1 MVQRR
6 IKPARVLP
14 RPGEPGGKFVRS
26 CLGMLSRR
34 CVSVSARSQLRRDG
48 LTHTSGV
55 AVSDMSLG

>member
-6 IKPARVLP
+6 IKSARAAET
-14 RPGEPGGKFVRS
+14 EPGGKFVRS

-34 CVSVSARSQLRRDG
+34 WVSVSARSQLRRDG